1 MNIEVRYDPSRQ
13 LLYVRLREPRGAIV
27 NTKDFGRDR
36 YVDYDEVG
44 EVMSIEFLALHQDG
58 LDLDGLPEADRVAEA
73 IESIQSRLVLAR

>member
-13 LLYVRLREPRGAIV
+13 LLYVRLKESRGAIV

-36 YVDYDEVG
+36 YVDYDEDG
-44 EVMSIEFLALHQDG
+44 EVVGIEFLALRQDG